1 MKRLRQLTPQPT
13 TPVSRSTASPNGV
26 NFQFPSEHNAYSQAV
41 LQDLMDPKKAA
52 RIRKIKEQ
60 PDIWRPEFDDDFYLF
75 SARQFDAKK
84 AEQMLRDHLEWR
96 REFRADEILEE
107 FAMPTV
113 LADYYT
119 GGFCGHDREGRP
131 WTCRRLLPR
140 RRAATGRAIYQLTVV
155 YDFAEFGRRQ
165 MWPPS
170 LDLPIIRDHGLALV
184 INAPSLFPA
193 LFNMLK
199 PLLHKDTQSKIHV
212 LGDNYQELLRQY
224 IAPDQLPVC
233 YGGTRRDPTETPPA
247 LRASGGQVPTEYYLR
262 PLNADKL
269 IQSSVGRRSALKV
282 DLTVKPGEAPVNLD
296 WEFVTEEGDIGF
308 EVYLQGSNGN
318 GAGPESTDQQQRQYI
333 VQLGRVESDIRPIS
347 GSVVCQL
354 PGTYIVKFDN
364 GHSWTRSKK
373 LSYYLELRP
382 TNGDQSLL
390 QLPFA
395 DCHPKR
401 RRGGVR
407 LRFVPPEDAPTPT
420 PSSLSASASAASV
433 ELPAPP
439 PPRPRRLRLLFTPAV
454 IVGV

>member
-1 MKRLRQLTPQPT
+1 PLITRSATREELIRGRIY
-13 TPVSRSTASPNGV
+13 VS
-26 NFQFPSEHNAYSQAV
+26 E
-41 LQDLMDPKKAA
+41 
-52 RIRKIKEQ
+52 
-60 PDIWRPEFDDDFYLF
+60 
-75 SARQFDAKK
+75 
-84 AEQMLRDHLEWR
+84 
-96 REFRADEILEE
+96 
-107 FAMPTV
+107 
-113 LADYYT
+113 
-119 GGFCGHDREGRP
+119 
-131 WTCRRLLPR
+131 WTCRRLMPR

-170 LDLPIIRDHGLALV
+170 LDLFLELTRICEANYPETMGLALV

-233 YGGTRRDPTETPPA
+233 YGGTRRDPDGDPTC
-247 LRASGGQVPTEYYLR
+247 SSCICYGGQVPSEYYLR

-439 PPRPRRLRLLFTPAV
+439 PPPPPPQTAIHTGSNSRGLTRQESQESFHTACSHLSDTESS
-454 IVGV
+454 